1 MDNTLQEFNRLQRLI
16 DGVYHE
22 AAVRLGLSDSELWLL
37 YTLSSCAGGCP
48 QAELCRATAMT
59 KTTVNS
65 ALKKLER
72 EGIVRLTPD
81 GGRSTRVLFTQE
93 GAALAARTAGRLME
107 LESEIFGSW
116 TAEERALLLRLN
128 RDFADKLSR
137 RVRSL

>member
-16 DGVYHE
+16 DGAYHE
-22 AAVRLGLSDSELWLL
+22 AAVRLGLSDSELWLI
-37 YTLSSCAGGCP
+37 YILSSCTGGCP

-72 EGIVRLTPD
+72 QGIVRLTPD
-81 GGRSTRVLFTQE
+81 GGRSTRVLFTEE

-107 LESEIFGSW
+107 LESGIYEGW
-116 TAEERALLLRLN
+116 TPEERALLLRLN
-128 RDFADKLSR
+128 RDFAEKLSA